1 MSTNQFSR
9 SIYSQLRQKRVN
21 LVTEEEKKWRASVI
35 WKCRCNPLYFI
46 FNYCMIDEGGGTV
59 LYSPKLMH
67 NKIRRVVRSIY
78 NYKKCILMASRQ
90 LGKSTIAAC
99 LVVWAVI
106 FYPRNKAVILNMKQN
121 AGQRNLRTIKFIIQ
135 NLPKWMVSGQPFKT
149 KSEIKTYVELFND
162 SRIDVFY
169 PATTHDPSTL
179 ARSLTVGILYIDEAA
194 FIKYMAEIFGAAQQ
208 TLSKAR
214 EQNMKYG
221 YPYFMLVTSTPNGSQ
236 GDGEWFYNRWTNG
249 VESDDLFVTDPDN
262 PELEIWNP
270 DMDISKAVADPEKN
284 TFVRV
289 RYHWSEDPNKDEQW
303 YREQCQELDD
313 QRKINQELDLLFVGT
328 SACIFDDE
336 TLAAFQPIN
345 PVSHLP
351 CPHSSKLRLFSDTI
365 DKSDYYIIGA
375 DTAQS
380 LAGAFCAVEIFGFR
394 NFTQLGELHAKFG
407 SYTHYG
413 EVIHFVFQWLY
424 KQVGP
429 RIILSIENNTI
440 GQATIEYLLLHVKDF
455 DYLPFFD
462 NDVKLNAKGQAKDLK
477 MNANLGVHE
486 VGIKTTGMTKPL
498 MAGCLVETIN
508 ENPAGFKS
516 RELVNQ
522 FGTIEK
528 TNTGTIRG
536 TSYSDLFMAA
546 CFCAYTRKRKAMDI
560 MPKIQFSNQELQSQL
575 LDTVKSAASVTNTK
589 EFIKHRTSIEAEII
603 AADADYDFS
612 KTTGFE
618 VDDELSAFLPFF
630 SQ

>member
-1 MSTNQFSR
+1 
-9 SIYSQLRQKRVN
+9 
-21 LVTEEEKKWRASVI
+21 
-35 WKCRCNPLYFI
+35 
-46 FNYCMIDEGGGTV
+46 MIDEGGGTV
-59 LYSPKLMH
+59 LYKPELMH

-78 NYKKCILMASRQ
+78 QYKKCILMASRQ

-121 AGQRNLRTIKFIIQ
+121 AGQRNLRTIKFIIS
-135 NLPKWMVSGQPFKT
+135 NLPSWMVSSKPFKT
-149 KSEIKTYVELFND
+149 KSEIKTYLELFND
-162 SRIDVFY
+162 SRVDVFY

-179 ARSLTVGILYIDEAA
+179 ARSLTVGVLYIDEAA
-194 FIKYMAEIFGAAQQ
+194 FIRYMAEIFGAAQQ

-236 GDGEWFYNRWTNG
+236 GDGEWFHNRWMGG
-249 VESDDLFVTDPDN
+249 VESDDLFINDPNN
-262 PELEIWNP
+262 PGQEIWNP
-270 DMDISKAVADPEKN
+270 DIDVAQAVADPDKN

-289 RYHWSEDPNKDEQW
+289 RYHWSEDPNKDEDW

-328 SACIFDDE
+328 TQCIFDDD
-336 TLAAFQPIN
+336 TLAAFRPIK
-345 PVSHLP
+345 PVRTLP

-365 DKSDYYIIGA
+365 DPNDYYIIGA

-394 NFTQLGELHAKFG
+394 NFTQLGELHDKFG
-407 SYTHYG
+407 SYSHYG
-413 EVIHFVFQWLY
+413 EVIHFIFQWLY

-440 GQATIEYLLLHVKDF
+440 GQATIEYLLIHVKDF

-462 NDVKLNAKGQAKDLK
+462 NDVQLDTKGYAKNLK
-477 MNANLGVHE
+477 INTSLGVHE

-508 ENPAGFKS
+508 ENVAGFKS
-516 RELVNQ
+516 HDLVNQ
-522 FGTIEK
+522 FGSIEK
-528 TNTGTIRG
+528 SSTGTIRG

-546 CFCAYTRKRKAMDI
+546 CFCAYTRKRKAIEI
-560 MPKIQFSNQELQSQL
+560 MPQIQFTNQQLQTQL
-575 LDTVKSAASVTNTK
+575 LDTIKSAASISSTK
-589 EFIKHRTSIEAEII
+589 DYMKHKAKIEAEII
-603 AADADYDFS
+603 SADSDYNLGLNS
-612 KTTGFE
+612 GME
-618 VDDELSAFLPFF
+618 VEDDDDLSVFLPFF
-630 SQ
+630 SPMG